1 MMKSLHVV
9 AAVIVHQDK
18 ILCALK
24 GEHKFAY
31 LSNTYEFPGGKV
43 ELNETPEQALV
54 REIKEE
60 LQIDIQVTQ
69 YLLTVDH
76 TYPDF
81 RIQLATYL
89 CEVDSI
95 DGLALTEHKAIKWC
109 VTEELKQLDWATA
122 DLPIVHY
129 LLDNVVNP

>member
-1 MMKSLHVV
+1 MKSLHVV
-9 AAVIVHQDK
+9 AAVIVHQGK

-24 GEHKFAY
+24 GEYKFSY

-43 ELNETPEQALV
+43 ELNETPEQALI
-54 REIKEE
+54 REIQEE
-60 LQIDIQVTQ
+60 LKLDIRVTK

-89 CEVDSI
+89 CEADTI
-95 DGLALTEHKAIKWC
+95 EGLVLTEHKAIKWC
-109 VTEELKQLDWATA
+109 SGEEFNQLDWAAA
-122 DLPIVHY
+122 DLPIVRY
-129 LLDNVVNP
+129 LLDNKL

>member
-9 AAVIVHQDK
+9 AAVIVHQGK
-18 ILCALK
+18 FLCALK
-24 GEHKFAY
+24 GEHKFSY

-43 ELNETPEQALV
+43 ELDEMPEQALI

-60 LQIDIQVTQ
+60 LQLDIEVTQ

-81 RIQLATYL
+81 NIQLATYL
-89 CEVDSI
+89 CEADSI
-95 DGLALTEHKAIKWC
+95 DGLVLTEHKAIKWC
-109 VTEELKQLDWATA
+109 VAEDLEQLDWAAA
-122 DLPIVHY
+122 DLPIVNY
-129 LLDNVVNP
+129 LLDNKI